1 MHHEFGH
8 SDRKPFISVYDRG
21 RHTHDIYVRSWNP
34 EQRLWREKRSTEE
47 FGVKPLY
54 RINIK
59 LKPQPPCRRGRR
71 VQP

>member
-1 MHHEFGH
+1 MMYFTR

-21 RHTHDIYVRSWNP
+21 RHAHDIYVRSWNQ

-59 LKPQPPCRRGRR
+59 LKPQLITRRCRR
-71 VQP
+71 VTL